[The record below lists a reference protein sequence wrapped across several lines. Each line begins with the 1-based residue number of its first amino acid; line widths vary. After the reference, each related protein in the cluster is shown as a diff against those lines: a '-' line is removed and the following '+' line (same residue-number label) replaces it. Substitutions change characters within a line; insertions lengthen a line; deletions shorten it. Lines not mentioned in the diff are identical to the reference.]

1 MQPSI
6 DDADTST
13 GELTTRVERLERALR
28 AIERSPA
35 IDPGLIRAATA
46 HTRLVCES
54 DRYALDEVDEPPPD
68 VGAHV
73 ERHGRLYKV
82 WRLSPSPFPDD
93 ARRCAVLVPA

>member
-1 MQPSI
+1 MQPSV
-6 DDADTST
+6 DDADET

-28 AIERSPA
+28 AIEHIPSL
-35 IDPGLIRAATA
+35 DPVAVRAATR

-54 DRYALDEVDEPPPD
+54 DRYAIDEIDDPPPD
-68 VGAHV
+68 PGSQV
-73 ERHGRLYKV
+73 ERHGRLYTV